1 MTNTSGNM
9 WNLPNMLTMVR
20 IVIVPIFLGALLS
33 ADGTSVGWRLIAT
46 TLFVLAMVTDKLDGD
61 IARKRGLVT
70 NFGKIADPIADKA
83 LMSAA
88 LLGLWAIDVLPLW
101 IPLVILVREFGIT
114 VMRLVI
120 LRFMVLP
127 ASRGGKLKTV
137 TQTVAI
143 GLLLLQA
150 VVVEFVTQ
158 PWSTMYLVIT
168 WVLLGIAVIIT
179 VVTGIHYV
187 WMVIRDFRTRLQAP
201 RKSALK

>member
-127 ASRGGKLKTV
+127 ASANSKPLHKPLPSDSYSYR
-137 TQTVAI
+137 
-143 GLLLLQA
+143 LLL
-150 VVVEFVTQ
+150 
-158 PWSTMYLVIT
+158 WNS
-168 WVLLGIAVIIT
+168 
-179 VVTGIHYV
+179 
-187 WMVIRDFRTRLQAP
+187 
-201 RKSALK
+201 